1 MTENPNDPLSNG
13 LGGRKYEPWEEQ
25 TIHRL
30 ALFIRS
36 RDCSLNFY
44 GTPRPRPKDY
54 MLLYVKAAGVAFET
68 AKALYGFKLPKH
80 MEEKSVEEWLNILT
94 GLPIAPCDE
103 STYTRFDGIEGD
115 GPNVNGD
122 SFPVERSDPHSG
134 MTQLGRCDPITG
146 EFYAAVVAAPGESS
160 LPAVSTPVMETLFA
174 LTAKLDAERAHV
186 GDPAVTDSP
195 KTKPEDPC

>member
-36 RDCSLNFY
+36 RDHSLNFY
-44 GTPRPRPKDY
+44 GAPRPRPKDY

-68 AKALYGFKLPKH
+68 AKALYGFKLPRH
-80 MEEKSVEEWLNILT
+80 MEEKSIEEWLNILT
-94 GLPIAPCDE
+94 GLPIASRDE
-103 STYTRFDGIEGD
+103 STYIRFDGIEGD

-122 SFPVERSDPHSG
+122 SFPQQPELIGSEPAQPVTMHIITLLTQHLEGVESIEATITVERPSSD
-134 MTQLGRCDPITG
+134 
-146 EFYAAVVAAPGESS
+146 SS
-160 LPAVSTPVMETLFA
+160 E
-174 LTAKLDAERAHV
+174 
-186 GDPAVTDSP
+186 
-195 KTKPEDPC
+195 TKPEDPC

>member
-1 MTENPNDPLSNG
+1 MTESPNDPLSNG

-36 RDCSLNFY
+36 RDHSLNFY

-68 AKALYGFKLPKH
+68 AKALYAFKLPKR
-80 MEEKSVEEWLNILT
+80 MEEKSIEEWLNILT
-94 GLPIAPCDE
+94 GLPIAPRDE
-103 STYTRFDGIEGD
+103 ITYIRFDGIEGD

-122 SFPVERSDPHSG
+122 SFPATE
-134 MTQLGRCDPITG
+134 
-146 EFYAAVVAAPGESS
+146 VATA
-160 LPAVSTPVMETLFA
+160 LA
-174 LTAKLDAERAHV
+174 LTAETLADKADVINTAA
-186 GDPAVTDSP
+186 ADSSE
-195 KTKPEDPC
+195 TKPEDPC